1 MAKATIGL
9 CSWPMVLVK
18 SSTADKRETFLG
30 HAAMLLFAATI
41 SMSFTLGDLAAPHI
55 SPAAL
60 TAVRFV
66 IAAVVVG
73 AVAASQLRIEHV
85 SKPWRYLAVGGLLAG
100 YFILMFEALELT
112 DPVSTSA
119 IFTLTPIMSAV
130 FGYWLL
136 RQITTPIMGLSLLL
150 AGIGAIWVIFRGDIN
165 AILGLR
171 LGPGEQIFLLGC
183 AVHALYAPVGRLFN
197 RGEPILVYTF
207 CSICGGLLVTVI
219 YGFTDIVR
227 TEWDRL
233 PAVAW
238 VAAFYLGVCATAGTV
253 FLVQFA
259 TLRLPS
265 AKLMAYGY
273 LVPVFVILWEGLLG
287 HGWVALKVVP
297 AVVVILLALVVL
309 RYQKEQ

>member
-1 MAKATIGL
+1 MTPVNSAAPL
-9 CSWPMVLVK
+9 N
-18 SSTADKRETFLG
+18 TASIDKREIFLG
-30 HAAMLLFAATI
+30 HAAMLLFAAII

-55 SPAAL
+55 NPAAL

-66 IAAVVVG
+66 IAAIVVG
-73 AVAASQLRIEHV
+73 AVAASQLRSEHV
-85 SKPWRYLAVGGLLAG
+85 ASPWRYLVVGGLLAG

-136 RQITTPIMGLSLLL
+136 RQITTPVMGLSLML
-150 AGIGAIWVIFRGDIN
+150 AGAGAVWVIFRGDVN

-183 AVHALYAPVGRLFN
+183 AMHACYAPVGRLFN

-207 CSICGGLLVTVI
+207 CSICGGLFVTVA

-227 TEWDRL
+227 TGWGNL
-233 PAVAW
+233 PMVAW

-259 TLRLPS
+259 TLRLTS

-297 AVVVILLALVVL
+297 GVLVILLALLVL
-309 RYQKEQ
+309 RYQK